1 MAGQW
6 ASPWGKDLGL
16 SDLLSLFLALEE
28 MLLRHFLPKSLKEKG
43 DLKIYEKYKTD
54 SKKMM
59 ILDCSLLQ
67 FGEWR
72 ESESINRCLATEE
85 F

>member
-1 MAGQW
+1 M
-6 ASPWGKDLGL
+6 P
-16 SDLLSLFLALEE
+16 LFLALEE
-28 MLLRHFLPKSLKEKG
+28 MLLCQFLPRSLKEKG

-72 ESESINRCLATEE
+72 ESESIDRCLATEE